1 MGKEMRLFYI
11 AEAGLLL
18 DTNREL
24 MIRKLTSGYK
34 ERLSLRCSCRS
45 CQRIGHHAVELDLEK
60 QVRLQDAPPWVCP
73 TTGLHA
79 TVRGEKQEH
88 QPRGSGTEPREGK

>member
-45 CQRIGHHAVELDLEK
+45 LSVTSLEGALETLRPRPHCLQHH
-60 QVRLQDAPPWVCP
+60 
-73 TTGLHA
+73 
-79 TVRGEKQEH
+79 
-88 QPRGSGTEPREGK
+88 GSGHLMRL